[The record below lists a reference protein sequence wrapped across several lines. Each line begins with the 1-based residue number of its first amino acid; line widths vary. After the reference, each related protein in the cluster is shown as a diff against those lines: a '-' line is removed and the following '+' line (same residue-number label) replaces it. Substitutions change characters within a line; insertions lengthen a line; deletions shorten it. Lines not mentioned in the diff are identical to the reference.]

1 MKITKTGWWMIGGA
15 TMAAV
20 TVGVFVT
27 LSRKRKKEK
36 QQAQQVIGKDIG
48 SGIQVSTGNQGTIK
62 REPSWDKPF
71 DMNYL
76 TNVQQWIA
84 PRKIKILD
92 DATARNL
99 AKKLKNAKG
108 TFNDDEDA
116 VKDVFAKRLRDKTQ
130 VASLSKAYWQLYK
143 QDLWKHLS
151 SFLSASE
158 MKQYVHNPVRQFPN
172 YQTQ

>member
-36 QQAQQVIGKDIG
+36 QTSQQTIGKDIG
-48 SGIQVSTGNQGTIK
+48 SGIQVSTGNQATIK
-62 REPSWDKPF
+62 REPNWNKPF

-76 TNVQQWIA
+76 TDVQRWIA

-92 DATARNL
+92 EGTAQSF

-108 TFNDDEDA
+108 TFNDDEDV
-116 VKDVFAKRLRDKTQ
+116 VKEIFSKRLRDKTQ
-130 VASLSKAYWQLYK
+130 VASLSKAYWKLYK

-158 MKQYVHNPVRQFPN
+158 MKQYVHNPVRQLPN